1 MLPHGRASPP
11 DVYPCFHD
19 SVGLRYPARG
29 DQVKYNEAT
38 MGRVFVLRMEDG
50 DILNDTL
57 EAFAQEHG
65 VQRALA
71 FYLGGVASGSK
82 VVVGPD
88 EASPDLMVPLVHALS
103 GSQEAFCVGTLF
115 PNEAGKPVLH
125 MHTASGREGGATV
138 GCTRAGV
145 QTWLVGE
152 VVMIEILGTD
162 ALRRFDEASGFQ
174 LLDV

>member
-1 MLPHGRASPP
+1 M
-11 DVYPCFHD
+11 
-19 SVGLRYPARG
+19 
-29 DQVKYNEAT
+29 KYSEAK

-57 EAFAQEHG
+57 ESFAQEQD
-65 VQRALA
+65 VRAALA
-71 FYLGGVASGSK
+71 FYLGGVADGSQ

-88 EASPDLMVPLVHALS
+88 ESTLREDAAVGVIPLLHSLT

-115 PNEAGKPVLH
+115 PNEAGEPVLH

-145 QTWLVGE
+145 QHLARG
-152 VVMIEILGTD
+152 
-162 ALRRFDEASGFQ
+162 RSGG
-174 LLDV
+174 DGARGD

>member
-1 MLPHGRASPP
+1 
-11 DVYPCFHD
+11 
-19 SVGLRYPARG
+19 
-29 DQVKYNEAT
+29 VKYSESK

-50 DILNDTL
+50 DMLNDTL

-65 VQRALA
+65 VERALA
-71 FYLGGVASGSK
+71 FYVGGVADGSK

-88 EASPDLMVPLVHALS
+88 EASPDVMVALVHALS

-115 PNEAGKPVLH
+115 PNEAGEPVLH

-152 VVMIEILGTD
+152 VVMIEIVGTQAMRKLD
-162 ALRRFDEASGFQ
+162 QATGFQ
-174 LLDV
+174 LLEI